1 MSAQALP
8 WKGSSWRG
16 ALARELEPIAMYRL
30 GVDIRGAG
38 RKVPGR
44 SLGRKIS
51 LWVTKE
57 CCCRAVKEDRVW
69 LDHSSAQLSVAP
81 LCQSLGSD
89 GEFLVSHL

>member
-38 RKVPGR
+38 RKVPG
-44 SLGRKIS
+44 
-51 LWVTKE
+51 VT
-57 CCCRAVKEDRVW
+57 
-69 LDHSSAQLSVAP
+69 
-81 LCQSLGSD
+81 G
-89 GEFLVSHL
+89 